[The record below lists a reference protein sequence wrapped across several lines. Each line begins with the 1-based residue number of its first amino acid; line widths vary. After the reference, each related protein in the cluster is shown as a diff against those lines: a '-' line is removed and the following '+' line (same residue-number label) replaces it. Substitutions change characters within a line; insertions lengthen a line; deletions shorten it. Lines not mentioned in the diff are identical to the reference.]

1 MKKINNVVI
10 ENQSPEF
17 AVELKRFWEKMNE
30 KGLIQQY
37 IGFDYINTKEALKD
51 FRYYGIAN
59 HIFSC
64 LNRNLAEKLQCQIF
78 DHIPTDAE
86 LGLEEDVEFPCEMEV
101 KVWDADIFTKRIVV
115 AKFNDD
121 GKDYFI
127 AKNPSALTGFSIH
140 TTAKPIRTEQLTI
153 SELLTIASEVKGVQ
167 VTLKEDK
174 A

>member
-17 AVELKRFWEKMNE
+17 AVELKKFWERM
-30 KGLIQQY
+30 GVDV
-37 IGFDYINTKEALKD
+37 IGYGFAVYKTDKEPM
-51 FRYYGIAN
+51 RYYGVIN
-59 HIFSC
+59 GVFDNYKIFQIP
-64 LNRNLAEKLQCQIF
+64 EGVQIF
-78 DHIPTDAE
+78 DHIPTLAE
-86 LGLEEDVEFPCEMEV
+86 LGLEEEVEFPCEMEV
-101 KVWDADIFTKRIVV
+101 KVWDADMFTKRIVV

-153 SELLTIASEVKGVQ
+153 SELLTIASEVKGVK
-167 VTLKEDK
+167 VTLKEEK
-174 A
+174 P

>member
-17 AVELKRFWEKMNE
+17 AIELKKFWERMGVDLSGYTFTQNSKE
-30 KGLIQQY
+30 LKIPVCYGVIDGTFSAYLKGY
-37 IGFDYINTKEALKD
+37 IPAYVQ
-51 FRYYGIAN
+51 
-59 HIFSC
+59 IFS
-64 LNRNLAEKLQCQIF
+64 
-78 DHIPTDAE
+78 HIPTLAE
-86 LGLEEDVEFPCEMEV
+86 LGLEEEVEFPCEMEV

-140 TTAKPIRTEQLTI
+140 TTARPIRTEQLTL

-174 A
+174 

>member
-17 AVELKRFWEKMNE
+17 AVELKKFWERMGVDVGEYKFIHNKKNE
-30 KGLIQQY
+30 AYCRIYGVINGRFDNY
-37 IGFDYINTKEALKD
+37 HIDYIPEGV
-51 FRYYGIAN
+51 R
-59 HIFSC
+59 
-64 LNRNLAEKLQCQIF
+64 IF
-78 DHIPTDAE
+78 DHIPTLAE
-86 LGLEEDVEFPCEMEV
+86 LGLEEITFPCEMEV

-121 GKDYFI
+121 GNDYFI

-140 TTAKPIRTEQLTI
+140 TAAKPIRTEQLTL

>member
-1 MKKINNVVI
+1 MKEQFITKWSNWWQFNKNAKQLNEAFKRELNEVI
-10 ENQSPEF
+10 ENEIALRPH
-17 AVELKRFWEKMNE
+17 
-30 KGLIQQY
+30 
-37 IGFDYINTKEALKD
+37 TK
-51 FRYYGIAN
+51 IA
-59 HIFSC
+59 FTEEE
-64 LNRNLAEKLQCQIF
+64 RKIF
-78 DHIPTDAE
+78 DHIPTLAE
-86 LGLEEDVEFPCEMEV
+86 LGIEEDVEFPCEMEV

>member
-17 AVELKRFWEKMNE
+17 AVELKKFWESMGFNSGFSFIQIKGTHRSRFYGVIDGEFSNYDRNE
-30 KGLIQQY
+30 IPPHVKI
-37 IGFDYINTKEALKD
+37 I
-51 FRYYGIAN
+51 
-59 HIFSC
+59 H
-64 LNRNLAEKLQCQIF
+64 
-78 DHIPTDAE
+78 HIPTLAE
-86 LGLEEDVEFPCEMEV
+86 LGLEEEVEFPCEMEV

-115 AKFNDD
+115 AKFNDE

-153 SELLTIASEVKGVQ
+153 SELLTIASEVKGVK
-167 VTLKEDK
+167 VTLKKEK
-174 A
+174 Q